1 MYYISCGNIISYG
14 PCNMIKRGCPI
25 NILIENQ
32 YNLRPMITIHI
43 TSMDA
48 FVKKFI
54 GFCHADYTL
63 SLNGHFRNVAIEK

>member
-32 YNLRPMITIHI
+32 YNLRPMSQFTSPAWMLSWKSSLDSVTQTIHW
-43 TSMDA
+43 
-48 FVKKFI
+48 V
-54 GFCHADYTL
+54 
-63 SLNGHFRNVAIEK
+63 